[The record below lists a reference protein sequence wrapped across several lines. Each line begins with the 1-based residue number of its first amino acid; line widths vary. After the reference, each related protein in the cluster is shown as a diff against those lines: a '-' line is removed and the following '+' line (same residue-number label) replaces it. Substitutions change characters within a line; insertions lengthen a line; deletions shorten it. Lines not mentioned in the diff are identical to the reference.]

1 MEIFTERKS
10 GIFLEKF
17 GFNVVKSF
25 YVQDKSQIKQAIE
38 KIGFPCVVKVFGE
51 KIIHK
56 KRLGG
61 VALNIKNSEE
71 VETIFEKF
79 KKIKDAEG
87 IVIQREIEGGIPWA
101 YTQKG
106 HENLQVG
113 LDKSFSKISTRGNEF
128 LIGVQKTADFGH
140 VVAFGIGG
148 SDVEKLG
155 KINFRVCPFDE
166 KDALELVEENFK
178 NLSYDEKKILINVLI
193 KICSLIKKFSNIKE
207 LDINPLV
214 IHENKSIILDS
225 RIVFEIK

>member
-71 VETIFEKF
+71 VETIFDRF
-79 KKIKDAEG
+79 IKIKDSEG
-87 IVIQREIEGGIPWA
+87 IVLQKEIA
-101 YTQKG
+101 YK
-106 HENLQVG
+106 
-113 LDKSFSKISTRGNEF
+113 KNEF